1 MGLSR
6 GREMG
11 SLLMHASISI
21 THAFF
26 FLWFVVFSFFSLFFF
41 LVLPLVLPMMIIP
54 LFLMIPTVRSYH
66 PLYCLS
72 YVIYHFYP
80 LTAFGPLWVSFQ
92 DCLLACRLPNHY
104 HCTECVGCA
113 TPHSQTKMACLVS
126 CLPLFS
132 LLSYG

>member
-26 FLWFVVFSFFSLFFF
+26 FLWFVVFSLFSLFFF

-92 DCLLACRLPNHY
+92 DCLLACRLPNYY
-104 HCTECVGCA
+104 HCTEYVGCA
-113 TPHSQTKMACLVS
+113 TPHSWTKMACLVS

-132 LLSYG
+132 LPSYG